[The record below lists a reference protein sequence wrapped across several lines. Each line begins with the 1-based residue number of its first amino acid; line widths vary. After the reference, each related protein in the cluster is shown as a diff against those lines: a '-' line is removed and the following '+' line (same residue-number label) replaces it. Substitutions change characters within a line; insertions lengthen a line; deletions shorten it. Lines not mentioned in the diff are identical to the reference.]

1 MLLNPPP
8 SPQSILTRLGCAL
21 RHARKAMS
29 RNNSDDL
36 GKSIGVSGR
45 TLRALEASG
54 KGSTESL
61 VRVLLA
67 VCPQALDDLIQ
78 QIDAVEPPYTSVDE
92 ALQEKRLSK
101 KGRKGG
107 HNDAG

>member
-8 SPQSILTRLGCAL
+8 SPQSLLIRLGVAL
-21 RHARKAMS
+21 RHARKTTG
-29 RNNSDDL
+29 RDNSDEF

-67 VCPQALDDLIQ
+67 VCPQALDDLLQ
-78 QIDAVEPPYTSVDE
+78 QVEAVEPPYTSVDD
-92 ALQEKRLSK
+92 ALQEERV
-101 KGRKGG
+101 GRKGG
-107 HNDAG
+107 QSDAG